1 MAGVAVKLYKN
12 FLILTYYEP
21 SLLCTRQKCYNI
33 ILQIRGKSLVDN
45 LFLILGA
52 IFAIGMM
59 VLMIKYA
66 KFIHVQPKVEAERR
80 RMKEER
86 PTNLEENSKNNQ

>member
-1 MAGVAVKLYKN
+1 M
-12 FLILTYYEP
+12 
-21 SLLCTRQKCYNI
+21 
-33 ILQIRGKSLVDN
+33 DD

-52 IFAIGMM
+52 LFAIGMM
-59 VLMIKYA
+59 VLMVKYA

-80 RMKEER
+80 KMKEEG

>member
-1 MAGVAVKLYKN
+1 M
-12 FLILTYYEP
+12 
-21 SLLCTRQKCYNI
+21 
-33 ILQIRGKSLVDN
+33 DD
-45 LFLILGA
+45 LFLILGV

-80 RMKEER
+80 KMEEER
-86 PTNLEENSKNNQ
+86 PANVEENSKNNQ

>member
-1 MAGVAVKLYKN
+1 M
-12 FLILTYYEP
+12 
-21 SLLCTRQKCYNI
+21 
-33 ILQIRGKSLVDN
+33 DN

-80 RMKEER
+80 KMTEER

>member
-1 MAGVAVKLYKN
+1 M
-12 FLILTYYEP
+12 
-21 SLLCTRQKCYNI
+21 
-33 ILQIRGKSLVDN
+33 DD

-59 VLMIKYA
+59 VLMVKYA
-66 KFIHVQPKVEAERR
+66 RFIHVQPKVEAERR
-80 RMKEER
+80 KRKEES

>member
-1 MAGVAVKLYKN
+1 M
-12 FLILTYYEP
+12 
-21 SLLCTRQKCYNI
+21 
-33 ILQIRGKSLVDN
+33 DD

-59 VLMIKYA
+59 VLMVKYA

-80 RMKEER
+80 KVKEKR